1 MERII
6 NRLTGLNRFQ
16 TLSQSTIRM
25 NLRIAFL
32 ENALLGIASS
42 QKTLSTLCRSAS
54 KQTIDSESLA
64 KVQLSRSK
72 ALICLSVIKAL
83 ISDETIAMKNRIT
96 VIPETF
102 QKSIY
107 YLLLRG
113 RPSKDKNQAP
123 INLCKVVSSLIRVSE
138 RLLKIQERLAAPP
151 VETITLVSINAV
163 SGNFL
168 HGNTPK
174 LDATRPW
181 QESTSKQLRTPGP
194 SGQRGEHAE
203 QVYRLKHETLKAR
216 WFRALDELTARAMQ
230 GALP

>member
-151 VETITLVSINAV
+151 VETITLVSINPV

-168 HGNTPK
+168 HGNMVSSSIACLIELCLFIEQHMHKRGRK
-174 LDATRPW
+174 LGK
-181 QESTSKQLRTPGP
+181 KQPLAK
-194 SGQRGEHAE
+194 EAV
-203 QVYRLKHETLKAR
+203 QVEIQA
-216 WFRALDELTARAMQ
+216 
-230 GALP
+230 P